1 MNHMDKALPLWKTV
15 CEWRVRGERTVKE
28 MNKQNTQNVRLMSAG
43 RGDGWVL
50 WAGLCP
56 PKFTC

>member
-1 MNHMDKALPLWKTV
+1 M

-43 RGDGWVL
+43 SGDGWVL